1 VLHQFDEEIPE
12 ILLLSKFHTNLT
24 CQQG

>member
-1 VLHQFDEEIPE
+1 VVHQFDEEIPE